1 MLICWC
7 CVQLRITASIGVHDS
22 ATPQTCIAIVHF
34 LLICDE
40 VCLKKNAIFPRV
52 QSICLRVFQVSNSSN
67 WAQLSLVLRQQIQ
80 FDDVGH
86 RCRPFDSITRG
97 INQGL
102 KASRPQLDINIINYK
117 WYKSVLEVLIMWAMK
132 HLRLSPNRWR
142 SNRNQVAWISSTS
155 SRYCPISTSHLV
167 GWVWC
172 GSSAHS

>member
-1 MLICWC
+1 MLVSCINLHSELHFFKSFSSWNVCAVFDRLVQKPALNMLICWC

-86 RCRPFDSITRG
+86 RSGRPFDSITRG

-102 KASRPQLDINIINYK
+102 KASRPQGLN
-117 WYKSVLEVLIMWAMK
+117 
-132 HLRLSPNRWR
+132 
-142 SNRNQVAWISSTS
+142 
-155 SRYCPISTSHLV
+155 
-167 GWVWC
+167 
-172 GSSAHS
+172 